1 MAIEDVSLTTLLR
14 TIAAGDGEAAS
25 RMLVASPVLATARSA
40 EGATRKVAG
49 DYFLSDVGHHV
60 YAGDT
65 ALHIAAAAYQVE
77 TVRMLIARGA
87 DVRAANR
94 RGAQPL
100 HYAADGRPGSR
111 TWHASAQ
118 AETVACLIESGADP
132 NAVDW
137 SGVTPLHRAVRT
149 RCEPAVRALL
159 EAGAD
164 AQRLNKS
171 GSTPMQL
178 ALSPT
183 GRGGAGEPPAKAQQ
197 REIIDLLHRHGGRGP
212 NAR

>member
-1 MAIEDVSLTTLLR
+1 MAVEDVSLTTLMR

-25 RMLVASPVLATARSA
+25 RMLV
-40 EGATRKVAG
+40 
-49 DYFLSDVGHHV
+49 
-60 YAGDT
+60 
-65 ALHIAAAAYQVE
+65 QVE
-77 TVRMLIARGA
+77 TVRMLLARGA

-111 TWHASAQ
+111 TWNAGAQ

-132 NAVDW
+132 NAVDR

-149 RCEPAVRALL
+149 RCGPAVRALL

-164 AQRLNKS
+164 ARRLNKS
-171 GSTPMQL
+171 GSSPMQL

-183 GRGGAGEPPAKAQQ
+183 GRGGAVEPPAKAQQ
-197 REIIDLLHRHGGRGP
+197 REIIDLLQRHGGRGP
-212 NAR
+212 NTR